1 MCSTQLVEGMHSKL
15 KPDLDRYTLISEMM
29 PRMKRLVSR
38 IQDQFESDGIPC
50 CHIFCVMKDQLVC
63 KYPESLEKEHWKKP
77 VGDSTMAPCFKVPV
91 DNKAA

>member
-38 IQDQFESDGIPC
+38 IQDQVLYNNFRQKALAPVFETHMRAVEEDACRLFTYDTFIMIKS
-50 CHIFCVMKDQLVC
+50 HILF
-63 KYPESLEKEHWKKP
+63 EK
-77 VGDSTMAPCFKVPV
+77 
-91 DNKAA
+91 